1 MIRVDKIKDV
11 PDVAGEWCQE
21 IVAWAAIT
29 PGPVPDAQQR
39 GRPSALGPVVPRG
52 ASTGHHVTVSM
63 RRAGLLLTAAI
74 IGVSACESSTPSAT
88 PPSAVAPS
96 PLPAASAPAAP
107 APSSDAPFAPSTA
120 SAAPG
125 GHEVTVE
132 GKKIGGVA
140 PGLDLPPGS
149 KVTDS
154 IVTGEST
161 TIILAAPKPAVVLA
175 HYRSKGPAAGYQV
188 GGDTGGRLAL
198 TGRGWSVTVTT
209 QAKDSTLSFNPIPAG
224 DPSDPVTP
232 GI

>member
-1 MIRVDKIKDV
+1 
-11 PDVAGEWCQE
+11 
-21 IVAWAAIT
+21 
-29 PGPVPDAQQR
+29 
-39 GRPSALGPVVPRG
+39 
-52 ASTGHHVTVSM
+52 M
-63 RRAGLLLTAAI
+63 RRAGLVLTAAI
-74 IGVSACESSTPSAT
+74 IGLSGCESSPPSAT
-88 PPSAVAPS
+88 PQSAAGPS
-96 PLPAASAPAAP
+96 PLTSASAPVVAS
-107 APSSDAPFAPSTA
+107 PSAEAPFAPSTA

-125 GHEVTVE
+125 GHEVTVD

-161 TIILAAPKPAVVLA
+161 TIILAAPKPAAVLA
-175 HYRSKGPAAGYQV
+175 HFRSKGPAAGYQV

-198 TGRGWSVTVTT
+198 TGKGWSVTVTT

-224 DPSDPVTP
+224 DPSDAVTP